1 MIPDM
6 SEHILSEV
14 TDGVLQIEISR
25 RGKKNSLT
33 QAMYA
38 AMSDALQKA
47 DADDAIRVVL
57 LRGQDDLFTAGN
69 ALQDFLS
76 RKSNEPSEAVRFMQV
91 IAAFGKPL
99 VAAVAGNAIG
109 IGTTMLLHCDLVYA
123 ADNARFQLPFVPL
136 GLCPEAGSS
145 LLLPR
150 FAGHQRAAELLFF
163 GEPFDA
169 AKACEIGLV
178 NAIHP
183 HRELLAT
190 AEARARKLASLP
202 QASLAATKSLMK
214 RATAPLVAETMQ
226 AELLHFGELV
236 AAPVAKEI
244 FAAFL
249 EKRAPDFSGIAGHR
263 P

>member
-1 MIPDM
+1 M

-14 TDGVLQIEISR
+14 ANGVLQIEISR
-25 RGKKNSLT
+25 RSKKNSLT

-38 AMSDALQKA
+38 MMSDALVKA

-69 ALQDFLS
+69 DLQDFLS
-76 RKSNEPSEAVRFMQV
+76 RKTNEPSEAMRFMQV

-99 VAAVAGNAIG
+99 VAAVAGNAVG

-136 GLCPEAGSS
+136 GLCPEAASS

-150 FAGHQRAAELLFF
+150 LAGHQRAAELLFF
-163 GEPFDA
+163 GEPFGPE
-169 AKACEIGLV
+169 KAYEIGLV

-183 HRELLAT
+183 HEELLAA
-190 AEARARKLASLP
+190 AEARAHKLAGLP
-202 QASLAATKSLMK
+202 QASLAATKALMK
-214 RATAPLVAETMQ
+214 RSTASVVADTMQ
-226 AELLHFGELV
+226 AELVHFGELV

-249 EKRAPDFSGIAGHR
+249 EKRAPDFSGIHGSR

>member
-1 MIPDM
+1 MVREM

-14 TDGVLQIEISR
+14 TDGVLRIEISR
-25 RGKKNSLT
+25 RDKKNSLT
-33 QAMYA
+33 QGMYA
-38 AMSDALQKA
+38 ALSDALDQA
-47 DADDAIRVVL
+47 GNNDAVRVVL

-69 ALQDFLS
+69 DLQDFLS
-76 RKSNEPSEAVRFMQV
+76 RKSNEPSEAVRFMHA
-91 IAAFGKPL
+91 IAAFAKPL

-123 ADNARFQLPFVPL
+123 ANNARFQLPFVPL

-169 AKACEIGLV
+169 DRAHEIGLV
-178 NAIHP
+178 NAIHAP
-183 HRELLAT
+183 QDLLSY
-190 AEARARKLASLP
+190 AETRARKLASLP
-202 QASLAATKSLMK
+202 QASLAATKALMK
-214 RATAPLVAETMQ
+214 SASAPLVAETMQ
-226 AELLHFGELV
+226 AELLHFNELV

-249 EKRAPDFSGIAGHR
+249 EKRAPDFSAIAARH

>member
-1 MIPDM
+1 M
-6 SEHILSEV
+6 SEHILSV
-14 TDGVLQIEISR
+14 AANGVLHIEISR

-38 AMSDALQKA
+38 ALSDELEKA
-47 DADDAIRVVL
+47 DADDSVRVVL

-69 ALQDFLS
+69 DLQDFLS
-76 RKSNEPSEAVRFMQV
+76 RKSSDPSEGMRFMHV

-136 GLCPEAGSS
+136 GLCPEAASS

-150 FAGHQRAAELLFF
+150 LAGHHRAAELLFF
-163 GEPFDA
+163 GEPFGPD
-169 AKACEIGLV
+169 KACEIGLV

-183 HRELLAT
+183 HGELLAAAT
-190 AEARARKLASLP
+190 ARADKLAGLP

-214 RATAPLVAETMQ
+214 RAMTSIVADTKQ

-249 EKRAPDFSGIAGHR
+249 EKRAPDFSAINGNR

>member
-1 MIPDM
+1 M
-6 SEHILSEV
+6 SEHILANV
-14 TDGVLQIEISR
+14 DNGVLRIEISR
-25 RGKKNSLT
+25 RGKKNALT

-38 AMSDALQKA
+38 ALSDALASA
-47 DADDAIRVVL
+47 DADDEIGVVL
-57 LRGQDDLFTAGN
+57 LCGQDDLFTAGN
-69 ALQDFLS
+69 DLQDFLS
-76 RKSNEPSEAVRFMQV
+76 RNSDDPSEGARFMQV
-91 IAAFGKPL
+91 IAALGKPL
-99 VAAVAGNAIG
+99 VAAVAGNAVG

-150 FAGHQRAAELLFF
+150 LAGHHRAAELLFF

-169 AKACEIGLV
+169 AAAREIGLV
-178 NAIHP
+178 NALHP
-183 HRELLAT
+183 QHELLA
-190 AEARARKLASLP
+190 AAAARAAALARLP
-202 QASLAATKSLMK
+202 RASLAATKALMK
-214 RATAPLVAETMQ
+214 RASAASVADAMQ
-226 AELLHFGELV
+226 AELLHFSELV

-249 EKRAPDFSGIAGHR
+249 EKRAPDFSRIAGKR